1 MYGLTMFEDIPD
13 INSGVKQNPELLIK
27 THYEGLNI
35 ARSNRIHYLKFA
47 ITGNLD
53 TELDDELAR
62 MVRETEKDST
72 EGVIQ
77 HEEET
82 D

>member
-1 MYGLTMFEDIPD
+1 
-13 INSGVKQNPELLIK
+13 LIK

-47 ITGNLD
+47 LTGNLD
-53 TELDDELAR
+53 PALDDELAE
-62 MVRETEKDST
+62 MVRETEKDSQ
-72 EGVIQ
+72 EGAIK